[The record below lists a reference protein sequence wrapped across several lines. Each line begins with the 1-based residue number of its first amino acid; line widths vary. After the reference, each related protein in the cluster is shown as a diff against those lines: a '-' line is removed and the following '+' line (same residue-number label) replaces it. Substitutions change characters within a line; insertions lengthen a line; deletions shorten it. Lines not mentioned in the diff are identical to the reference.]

1 MSDTVLIALIA
12 VIPSVIA
19 AITTVVT
26 TLASNGKKERKDIQ
40 GQIKDSNEKI
50 VKRIDDV
57 EDELK
62 NRIVEVDTNLQ
73 NHIEVDKKISMVLL
87 RHNIDQMYDKFMERG
102 YITFK
107 EMEEVEETYQA
118 YASQGG
124 NHIGE
129 EKYKAI
135 KRLPRKEDD

>member
-62 NRIVEVDTNLQ
+62 SRIVEVDTNLQ

-118 YASQGG
+118 YAS
-124 NHIGE
+124 
-129 EKYKAI
+129 
-135 KRLPRKEDD
+135 